1 MGNLPGPQDCPGLSL
16 ELQNHGFL
24 YLILLPLSFHRC
36 QTHIRLKSLPLDT
49 CCHPFSFTSIS
60 PNKSCVSYPMLVS
73 SSRVIQ
79 TDTYAMIRTWNETQ
93 NCPTNMGF
101 TKITLKHEIIWR
113 KIQQGRG
120 SLPGQVPWCHFTLT
134 AIQVSRYKHA
144 HHFMDLTSSHGG
156 VGTQT

>member
-1 MGNLPGPQDCPGLSL
+1 
-16 ELQNHGFL
+16 
-24 YLILLPLSFHRC
+24 
-36 QTHIRLKSLPLDT
+36 
-49 CCHPFSFTSIS
+49 
-60 PNKSCVSYPMLVS
+60 
-73 SSRVIQ
+73 
-79 TDTYAMIRTWNETQ
+79 MIRTWNETQ